1 MMMIIVRSEMSE
13 TWLLVKSCYKW
24 RWKGRGVMM
33 IQKMM
38 AKTWLMIYISVHEL
52 NELNSA
58 LFYIHQVCPN

>member
-24 RWKGRGVMM
+24 KGRGVMM
-33 IQKMM
+33 IRKMM

-58 LFYIHQVCPN
+58 LY